1 MVNKILFWTAFGL
14 GTRFWQLGLEMRP
27 FFNKESLWVWPL
39 FGGIGASFGYWYQG
53 VEDKQQYILMMRKES
68 LLEKRA
74 RRAMREVQEA
84 EKSEA

>member
-1 MVNKILFWTAFGL
+1 
-14 GTRFWQLGLEMRP
+14 MRP

-68 LLEKRA
+68 ILAKRA
-74 RRAMREVQEA
+74 RRAEREAVEGAQNE
-84 EKSEA
+84 S